1 MKRAYLEKMPLAQA
15 QARWFSALE
24 QAGCFDARSETIPT
38 AEAFERITAVA
49 VHALRPVPHVR
60 AAAMDGIAVRADQT
74 AGARLDQPLVL
85 RKDVDFV
92 QVDTGDPISQG
103 FDAVIMLE
111 DLDFP
116 SPGTAEC
123 RKAAFP
129 GQNVRPVGEDFPKG
143 QTILPARTR
152 LSPEAI
158 AACLGSG
165 NLALEVI
172 RRPKVFVLPTGAELV
187 SPLEPIP
194 AGKYPETNTALFAG
208 YLKRWQ
214 ALPTMHPLLEDDYA
228 QIRRAIESSLQEHDL
243 LLVNAGTSKGRE
255 DFTTSIIEELGQLIV
270 HGVSMHPG
278 HPLVLGLAQGK
289 PIVGVPGYPVATWV
303 VLDQFVLPFLE
314 RYYGCALQPRTTV
327 VARLA
332 RRVHSP
338 LGEVEFVRVRLEQTE
353 EGWIAHPL
361 AGKAS
366 TLSSLIHADGLL
378 VVPEELGGCAQGE
391 LVEVRLLK

>member
-1 MKRAYLEKMPLAQA
+1 MKRAYLEKTPLAQA
-15 QARWFSALE
+15 QARWFAALE
-24 QAGCFDARSETIPT
+24 QAGYFDARLETIPT
-38 AEAFERITAVA
+38 VEAFERITASPIQ
-49 VHALRPVPHVR
+49 ALRPVPHVR

-74 AGARLDQPLVL
+74 TGARLDRPFVL
-85 RKDVDFV
+85 CKDVDFI
-92 QVDTGDPISQG
+92 QVDTGDPIPQG

-116 SPGTAEC
+116 TSNTAEC

-129 GQNVRPVGEDFPKG
+129 GQNVRPVGEDFSKG
-143 QTILPARTR
+143 QMILPARAR

-172 RRPKVFVLPTGAELV
+172 RRPKVFVLPTGTELA
-187 SPLEPIP
+187 SPLHPLP
-194 AGKYPETNTALFAG
+194 PDKYPETNTALFEG

-214 ALPTMHPLLEDDYA
+214 ALPTLHPLLEDNHP
-228 QIRRAIESSLQEHDL
+228 QIKRAIESALQEHDL

-255 DFTTSIIEELGQLIV
+255 DFTTAIIEELGQLIV

-278 HPLVLGLAQGK
+278 HPLVLGLIQGK

-314 RYYGCALQPRTTV
+314 RWYGSALQTRRIVT
-327 VARLA
+327 ARLA

-338 LGEVEFVRVRLEQTE
+338 LGEVEFVRVRLEQSE
-353 EGWIAHPL
+353 EEWLAHPL

-378 VVPEELGGCAQGE
+378 VVPEELGGYAQGD
-391 LVEVRLLK
+391 VIEVRLLR